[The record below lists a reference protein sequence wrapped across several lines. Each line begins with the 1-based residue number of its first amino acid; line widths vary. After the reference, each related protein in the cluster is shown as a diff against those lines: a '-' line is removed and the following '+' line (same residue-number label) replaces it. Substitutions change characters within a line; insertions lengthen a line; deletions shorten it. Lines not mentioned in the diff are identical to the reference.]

1 MTAMHTL
8 CKRSGMDLQQ
18 FLEYEAKI
26 ERIAESLMKIIKADV
41 LCGSGAYQDIETL
54 LTGYTFR
61 EDIPERD
68 FIVMELKKRGVEF
81 YDNARVYRY

>member
-1 MTAMHTL
+1 MTAMPTL

-18 FLEYEAKI
+18 FLEYEA
-26 ERIAESLMKIIKADV
+26 RIARIADSLMKIIKADV

-68 FIVMELKKRGVEF
+68 FVITELKKSGVEF

>member
-1 MTAMHTL
+1 MTGMPTL
-8 CKRSGMDLQQ
+8 CKKSGMNLQQ
-18 FLEYEAKI
+18 YLEYEAMI
-26 ERIAESLMKIIKADV
+26 VQIADSLMITIKADV

-54 LTGYTFR
+54 LSGHTFR

-68 FIVMELKKRGVEF
+68 FVIMELKKRGVEF